1 MLPMVRVIL
10 SESLFSPNPHK
21 SATTTIVTDDIPHD
35 HHHTGMNPRVIKVQP
50 LKKDEMQPSYAQDM
64 GISTVTH
71 GFYGSMMQTLGSC
84 VGFCG
89 AIPCCP
95 LPNPFKE
102 VRQGRFSLMVPNLHR
117 SLIYSFFSNN
127 GSLVTGSVG
136 LVSRFGQ
143 FYKAVDPG
151 LVQVNVFTESLRVV
165 DVKIQIISIGRQTV
179 ITRDNVNVEMYV
191 PLLFFQLFP
200 SPTSPSFYSFYSWVD
215 GLTQQTVTTQ

>member
-1 MLPMVRVIL
+1 
-10 SESLFSPNPHK
+10 
-21 SATTTIVTDDIPHD
+21 
-35 HHHTGMNPRVIKVQP
+35 MNTRHVIKVQP

-64 GISTVTH
+64 GIETVTH
-71 GFYGSMMQTLGSC
+71 GFYGSMMQSLGAC
-84 VGFCG
+84 IGFCG

-102 VRQGRFSLMVPNLHR
+102 VRQGQFSLMVSNLHR
-117 SLIYSFFSNN
+117 SVIYSFFSNN
-127 GSLVTGSVG
+127 GFVVTGSVG

-151 LVQVNVFTESLRVV
+151 LAQVNVCTESLRVV

-191 PLLFFQLFP
+191 PLVFFAQPFP
-200 SPTSPSFYSFYSWVD
+200 SPTSPFFTHSIF
-215 GLTQQTVTTQ
+215 GAMN

>member
-1 MLPMVRVIL
+1 MSTIDRKDRLPSPSGSTASRGNVVDHHAPHGTCHTLPIL
-10 SESLFSPNPHK
+10 LSPNPHPP
-21 SATTTIVTDDIPHD
+21 ATANLVTEDVPRD
-35 HHHTGMNPRVIKVQP
+35 HHHTGMHSRHVIKVQP
-50 LKKDEMQPSYAQDM
+50 LKKDEMQPSYAQDL
-64 GISTVTH
+64 GVNTVTH

-89 AIPCCP
+89 AVPCCP

-102 VRQGRFSLMVPNLHR
+102 VRQGRSSLMVPNLHR
-117 SLIYSFFSNN
+117 SDN
-127 GSLVTGSVG
+127 GFMVTGSVG

-151 LVQVNVFTESLRVV
+151 LVQVNVCTESLRVV

-191 PLLFFQLFP
+191 SVL
-200 SPTSPSFYSFYSWVD
+200 SFYF
-215 GLTQQTVTTQ
+215 

>member
-1 MLPMVRVIL
+1 
-10 SESLFSPNPHK
+10 
-21 SATTTIVTDDIPHD
+21 
-35 HHHTGMNPRVIKVQP
+35 MNSRHVIKVQP

-64 GISTVTH
+64 GTDTVIH
-71 GFYGSMMQTLGSC
+71 GFYGSMMQSLGSC
-84 VGFCG
+84 IGFCG

-102 VRQGRFSLMVPNLHR
+102 VRQGRFSLMVPNL
-117 SLIYSFFSNN
+117 IYSFFSNN
-127 GSLVTGSVG
+127 GLMVTGSVG

-151 LVQVNVFTESLRVV
+151 LAQVNVCTESLRVV

-191 PLLFFQLFP
+191 PLLFCLPFPFPP
-200 SPTSPSFYSFYSWVD
+200 SPPFTRSILGVWPDSTNRYHTAT
-215 GLTQQTVTTQ
+215 L